1 LRRLGSRPR
10 RKRLSSNLLLR
21 AELLSY
27 SFRSVLIAFRYG
39 TGAFGVRGSG
49 FGVRGSG
56 FGVRRSAF
64 SVWGFSV
71 RGSAFGVRGGSGVRG
86 LAFGIRGLAFGVQ
99 RLAFVQSGLPRRDGS
114 PLACTARKGAARQ
127 GLQFGISSGTMDA
140 GELRKEYTLSGLYR
154 KDLSPDPFEQ
164 FKLWFAE
171 SIRTAGDRE
180 PNAMTLATA
189 SRSGVPSA
197 RVVLLKSFDER
208 GVMFFTNYE
217 SRKAQQLAENPHA
230 ALNFHWPWLE
240 RQIQIEGVVQKVG
253 REESEAYFHKRP
265 LGSRLGA
272 IVSKQS
278 SVIDSRDKLE
288 VRLLELKAQNQ
299 GANPP
304 MPEFW
309 GGYLLVPE
317 RFEFW
322 QGRENRLHDRFL
334 YTPGVDARW
343 QIDRLAP

>member
-1 LRRLGSRPR
+1 VIYPSKGYFIAEAGSRHR
-10 RKRLSSNLLLR
+10 RKRLSRTLLLR
-21 AELLSY
+21 PELLSY
-27 SFRSVLIAFRYG
+27 SFGSVLIALRYG
-39 TGAFGVRGSG
+39 TVAFS
-49 FGVRGSG
+49 
-56 FGVRRSAF
+56 VRRSAF
-64 SVWGFSV
+64 G
-71 RGSAFGVRGGSGVRG
+71 AG
-86 LAFGIRGLAFGVQ
+86 LAERRRFA
-99 RLAFVQSGLPRRDGS
+99 LPRS
-114 PLACTARKGAARQ
+114 QPAKVVARQ
-127 GLQFGISSGTMDA
+127 GLQFGISSETMQAALDA

-154 KDLSPDPFEQ
+154 KDLSSDPFEQ

-171 SIRTAGDRE
+171 SIQTAGDRE

-189 SRSGVPSA
+189 SRAGVPSA